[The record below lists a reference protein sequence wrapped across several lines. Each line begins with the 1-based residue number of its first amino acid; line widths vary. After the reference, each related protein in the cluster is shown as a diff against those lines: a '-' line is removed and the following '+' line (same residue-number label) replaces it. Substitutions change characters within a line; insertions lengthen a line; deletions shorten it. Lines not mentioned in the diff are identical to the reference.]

1 MTYKVSTPSPRRG
14 LGRGLIL
21 LLVLLLASCGDSQHE
36 YTVNVAYFVF
46 DNSKH
51 QDATLAAAMNVN
63 SPGIFCRVTQSMQA
77 GATLFNFENNAG
89 VTSSVA
95 ANALDQQRRVILGH
109 NNGLIVGYGNLSTPA
124 VFYVYDRECPNCFD
138 PTAIPMKSKPLS
150 MSNNGLATCGV
161 CHRQYDMNNGGNIVN
176 GDGGNKLTRYHGTC
190 TGPFGVLAVQ

>member
-14 LGRGLIL
+14 LGRGLFL

-51 QDATLAAAMNVN
+51 QDATLAASMNVN

>member
-14 LGRGLIL
+14 LGRGLFL
-21 LLVLLLASCGDSQHE
+21 LFVLLLASCGDSQHE